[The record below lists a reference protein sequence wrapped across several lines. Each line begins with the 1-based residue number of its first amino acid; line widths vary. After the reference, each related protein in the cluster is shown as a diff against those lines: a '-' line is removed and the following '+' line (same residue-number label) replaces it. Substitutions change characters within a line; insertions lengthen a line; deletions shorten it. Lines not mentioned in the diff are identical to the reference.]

1 MQVLYE
7 AGFTNIGKEFTDEQT
22 YLFGGRVGS
31 LDHVLASES
40 LVGDVTDADIWNI
53 NSVESIGL
61 EYSRYNANVTDLYA
75 EGPFR
80 SSDHDPLVMGL
91 NRTTDDDEPTQE
103 PTEDPTDEPTEEP
116 TDDPSASPTPTKDPG
131 DDEDS
136 GDDDGGQDNDD
147 RDDGDRDQGGRDE
160 GDRDGGIPDNG
171 RGQDE
176 DRSDRGGDRRG
187 RIVDP
192 STGNGREGGR
202 SSGPGAGSDWVP
214 QSQGRPD
221 YSDPVPQPPGVE
233 GDSAITPDGAV
244 PTADPT
250 DGVEQE
256 DVLANESGEASG
268 GFPWP
273 VIALVGV
280 GAAAIGFVL
289 FMARRTR
296 P

>member
-1 MQVLYE
+1 MAVGIPAIALTGEVPAQDSST
-7 AGFTNIGKEFTDEQT
+7 AQT
-22 YLFGGRVGS
+22 EPQLS
-31 LDHVLASES
+31 PTH
-40 LVGDVTDADIWNI
+40 DADPQRTP
-53 NSVESIGL
+53 ESTP
-61 EYSRYNANVTDLYA
+61 EET
-75 EGPFR
+75 
-80 SSDHDPLVMGL
+80 
-91 NRTTDDDEPTQE
+91 DEPTPSE
-103 PTEDPTDEPTEEP
+103 TVDPTDEPTEEP

-187 RIVDP
+187 RIDDP

-256 DVLANESGEASG
+256 DVLANESGETSG

>member
-1 MQVLYE
+1 MAVGIPAIALTGEDPAE
-7 AGFTNIGKEFTDEQT
+7 AP
-22 YLFGGRVGS
+22 S
-31 LDHVLASES
+31 SASS
-40 LVGDVTDADIWNI
+40 PTQLSPTHDA
-53 NSVESIGL
+53 
-61 EYSRYNANVTDLYA
+61 
-75 EGPFR
+75 GPQATH
-80 SSDHDPLVMGL
+80 SP
-91 NRTTDDDEPTQE
+91 EPTPTETNDPDPTETVDPTEE
-103 PTEDPTDEPTEEP
+103 PTEDPTDE
-116 TDDPSASPTPTKDPG
+116 PSASPTPTKDPG
-131 DDEDS
+131 DDRDDE
-136 GDDDGGQDNDD
+136 GDDGQDDDRNDD
-147 RDDGDRDQGGRDE
+147 RNQKGPDN

-187 RIVDP
+187 RIDDP